1 MRAGGAG
8 VGCGS
13 GGVGMDEDCI
23 AEIRAVLP
31 ELNDDGLEALVGHL
45 AFVVGVKEKNH
56 LAFVEYEDL
65 QYHLTKI
72 QSRQMIAAFK
82 PKEPII
88 ATSDSAQP
96 STAPSPPP
104 ATAPLPSPA
113 PSPSLAISMAEDPIP
128 NASVETQ
135 SSWIQGFSIPWDKMP
150 ATLLRSI
157 SKQERANP
165 PDRRAMV
172 RIVVDSMRRHCPNP
186 NRAACTA
193 VARMIVSSHPLTFT
207 DRTVDGVQIGIG
219 YYSLINQ
226 LKTRVEHLN
235 RNSTTDRIRKPRTTQ
250 DGHVTKPV
258 RSKTDSYGC
267 VNWQPKSIPEG
278 ETIDTLEE
286 KRKNLKAIFESVGPR
301 AAEWPATEKCMDVT
315 YAYQRHMINV
325 CPPPSISDLKDQWP
339 VLFTPR
345 GLFSHFKTLT
355 GIEIEDR
362 LAEAL
367 QNKGKRIITF
377 FQQQSF
383 SQPNIRALL
392 KEIDNA
398 FSTSAVQKQT
408 GIAAVLLM
416 MKHFL
421 ESEESIFMLA
431 DACATPTSVER
442 DMDIPITPRL
452 IMLGN
457 TLLTSTRWM
466 VTIEGKVAC
475 VVEEHRSFSDALAAF
490 FSSFYV
496 FNIEYQEPA
505 CATLEFIQRFMV
517 RINPDEGTKCSAKT
531 AVSRKTG
538 AIVKRKVEPINTRVT
553 TFLHHLTE
561 FEWKET

>member
-1 MRAGGAG
+1 
-8 VGCGS
+8 
-13 GGVGMDEDCI
+13 
-23 AEIRAVLP
+23 
-31 ELNDDGLEALVGHL
+31 
-45 AFVVGVKEKNH
+45 
-56 LAFVEYEDL
+56 
-65 QYHLTKI
+65 
-72 QSRQMIAAFK
+72 
-82 PKEPII
+82 
-88 ATSDSAQP
+88 
-96 STAPSPPP
+96 
-104 ATAPLPSPA
+104 
-113 PSPSLAISMAEDPIP
+113 
-128 NASVETQ
+128 
-135 SSWIQGFSIPWDKMP
+135 MP

-431 DACATPTSVER
+431 DVSIQKKSLS
-442 DMDIPITPRL
+442 MFQILLFIPIYSDQSKKLIYFLNCNLVLCFTLFYRL
-452 IMLGN
+452 VQHRHPSRE
-457 TLLTSTRWM
+457 TWTSPSLR
-466 VTIEGKVAC
+466 G
-475 VVEEHRSFSDALAAF
+475 
-490 FSSFYV
+490 
-496 FNIEYQEPA
+496 
-505 CATLEFIQRFMV
+505 
-517 RINPDEGTKCSAKT
+517 
-531 AVSRKTG
+531 
-538 AIVKRKVEPINTRVT
+538 
-553 TFLHHLTE
+553 
-561 FEWKET
+561 